1 MHHQCLGI
9 CPGAHLSTTTL
20 ISQPKHTHA
29 QADLEAKY
37 ARVLAAYARDLA
49 AVQAQYERH
58 KLKPPLPRNAP
69 HVAGHIL
76 WARQLLRRIEV
87 PMQRFAPPTLYL
99 GPSRSLTPSF
109 TLHFSENSS
118 SQSMHHGAA
127 AASTDVVSVG
137 TEGVPMHFASGTP
150 LHARL
155 MVSMIVPHVG
165 RYCMG

>member
-1 MHHQCLGI
+1 M
-9 CPGAHLSTTTL
+9 
-20 ISQPKHTHA
+20 ISRPKNSRA

-87 PMQRFAPPTLYL
+87 PMQRSALPL
-99 GPSRSLTPSF
+99 RS
-109 TLHFSENSS
+109 HFEQLWSPS
-118 SQSMHHGAA
+118 SQSMHHGDAA
-127 AASTDVVSVG
+127 GST
-137 TEGVPMHFASGTP
+137 
-150 LHARL
+150 
-155 MVSMIVPHVG
+155 
-165 RYCMG
+165 